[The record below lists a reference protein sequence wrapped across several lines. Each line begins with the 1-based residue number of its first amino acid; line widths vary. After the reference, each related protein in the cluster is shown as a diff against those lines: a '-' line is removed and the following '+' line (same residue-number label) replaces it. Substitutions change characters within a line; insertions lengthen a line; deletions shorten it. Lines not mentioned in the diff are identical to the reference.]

1 MRKLDETRY
10 KLNSE
15 LEETEKLEDTDIV
28 PAGTVSKV
36 HIACFFLNCALIT
49 EILTDIFYQCN
60 IKKSCY
66 FSYDNVIISDLW
78 TWSI

>member
-36 HIACFFLNCALIT
+36 HIACFIFKLRINYRNSNRH
-49 EILTDIFYQCN
+49 IL
-60 IKKSCY
+60 SM
-66 FSYDNVIISDLW
+66 
-78 TWSI
+78 